1 MSLSLSFLLSFC
13 WSGHVFSSLYQ
24 MSQRSK
30 VSRMSICVPKSKC
43 VSLTQWHCHI
53 LSCPQIVSGPLK
65 TPCIYIESSNQI
77 YKKLYFFKRPPSLVS
92 SNTLSIWRFREMGNR
107 VLKKW
112 FGILATC
119 DIKYFSKPWKNLEDF
134 DFSIML

>member
-1 MSLSLSFLLSFC
+1 MPLFLFFC
-13 WSGHVFSSLYQ
+13 WSSGHVFSSLYQ

-30 VSRMSICVPKSKC
+30 VSRMSIYVPKSKC
-43 VSLTQWHCHI
+43 DSLTHSLSDI

-119 DIKYFSKPWKNLEDF
+119 DIKYFLKPWKNLEDL
-134 DFSIML
+134 DFSILP